1 MFKYEIVTLTRSMDK
16 NMALECNMN
25 DFNLIMTLSDFQNVF
40 CF

>member
-1 MFKYEIVTLTRSMDK
+1 MFKYEIVTLTRIMDK
-16 NMALECNMN
+16 NMELEFNMN

>member
-1 MFKYEIVTLTRSMDK
+1 MFKYEIVPLTTGIK
-16 NMALECNMN
+16 KTMALECNMN